1 MKTNSKEQT
10 WGRFDFM
17 KVAPIFTGIS
27 ALAVVV
33 SLVIIFGKEKI
44 NYGIDFAGG
53 TEIQVLFTK
62 SQVTTDQLRQ
72 IVLKAGYHDVN
83 IQTLEGKPEFILR
96 FESQKGTS
104 ESEVEKAMSSLAATV
119 SSAIVKEF
127 PQEDVNTLIR
137 RVDTVGP
144 TIGQE
149 LKRNSLLAGFYS
161 LIVLLIY
168 VGLRYDFKYSTS
180 AILCVFHDGIVAYGI
195 FVLMGKEVNVQTL
208 AAVLTLIGFSLNDTI
223 VTYDRIRENLGTH
236 RDASLANIINLS
248 INEMLSRTIL
258 TSGTV
263 FMSIMALYFLAGG
276 VVEDFA
282 LIMLI
287 GVVIGVYSSVYVASP
302 LVLVFERLQ
311 GKHHK
316 AA

>member
-1 MKTNSKEQT
+1 MNKAKS
-10 WGRFDFM
+10 WGKFDFM

-27 ALAVVV
+27 GLAVLV
-33 SLVIIFGKEKI
+33 SLIIIFGKEKI

-62 SQVTTDQLRQ
+62 SSVNTDRLRQ
-72 IVLKAGYHDVN
+72 IVNAAGYPDVS
-83 IQTLEGKPEFILR
+83 IQTFEGKPEFILR
-96 FESQKGTS
+96 FESVKGAS
-104 ESEVEKAMSSLAATV
+104 EAEVEKAMSALAANV
-119 SSAIVKEF
+119 SKAIIKEF
-127 PQEDVNTLIR
+127 PDEDVTNLIR

-144 TIGQE
+144 TVGNE
-149 LKRNSLLAGFYS
+149 LKRNSMLAGFYS

-168 VGLRYDFKYSTS
+168 VGLRYDFKYATS
-180 AILCVFHDGIVAYGI
+180 AILCLFHDAIISYGI

-208 AAVLTLIGFSLNDTI
+208 AAILTLIGFSLNDTI
-223 VTYDRIRENLGTH
+223 VTYDRIRENLGVH
-236 RDASLANIINLS
+236 RDTSLANVINLS
-248 INEMLSRTIL
+248 INEMLSRTVL

-263 FMSIMALYFLAGG
+263 FMSTLALYFLAGG

-311 GKHHK
+311 GKTPK

>member
-1 MKTNSKEQT
+1 MNKAVKEN
-10 WGRFDFM
+10 WGKFDFM
-17 KVAPIFTGIS
+17 RVAPLFTGLS
-27 ALAVVV
+27 GLAVLI
-33 SLVIIFGKEKI
+33 SLIVIGGAKKI

-62 SQVTTDQLRQ
+62 SKVTTDRLRE
-72 IVLKAGYHDVN
+72 IVVATGHPEVN
-83 IQTLEGKPEFILR
+83 IQTLEGGSEFIMR

-104 ESEVEKAMSSLAATV
+104 DSDVEKAMSALAANV
-119 SSAIVKEF
+119 SGAIIKEF
-127 PQEDVNTLIR
+127 PEEDVSTLIR

-180 AILCVFHDGIVAYGI
+180 AILCVFHDAIVAYGI
-195 FVLMGKEVNVQTL
+195 FILMGKEVNVQTL
-208 AAVLTLIGFSLNDTI
+208 AAILTLIGFSLNDTI
-223 VTYDRIRENLGTH
+223 VTYDRIRENLSSH

-263 FMSIMALYFLAGG
+263 FMSLLALYFVAGG

-287 GVVIGVYSSVYVASP
+287 GVIIGVYSSIYVASP

-311 GKHHK
+311 GKSPK
-316 AA
+316 TA

>member
-1 MKTNSKEQT
+1 MKAGNKEQS

-17 KVAPIFTGIS
+17 KVAPLFTGIS
-27 ALAVVV
+27 ALAVVA
-33 SLVIIFGKEKI
+33 SLIYVLGKEKI

-53 TEIQVLFTK
+53 TEIQVLFAK
-62 SQVTTDQLRQ
+62 SNVSTDQLRQ

-83 IQTLEGKPEFILR
+83 IQTLEGKTEFILR
-96 FESQKGTS
+96 FESQKGAT
-104 ESEVEKAMSSLAATV
+104 ESDVEKAMSTLAANV
-119 SSAIVKEF
+119 SNAIIKEF
-127 PQEDVNTLIR
+127 PQEETTSLIR

-144 TIGQE
+144 TIGDE

-180 AILCVFHDGIVAYGI
+180 AILCVFHDAIVAYGI

-236 RDASLANIINLS
+236 RDAPLANIINLS

-311 GKHHK
+311 SKHQK
-316 AA
+316 VA